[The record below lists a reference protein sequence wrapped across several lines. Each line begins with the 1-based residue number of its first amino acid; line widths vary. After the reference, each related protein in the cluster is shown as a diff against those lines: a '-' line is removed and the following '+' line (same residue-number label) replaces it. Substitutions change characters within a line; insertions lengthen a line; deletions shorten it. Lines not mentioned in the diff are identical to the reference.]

1 MRAGN
6 VVGRLSVFQLIIF
19 RLFILWV
26 PVCPISRS
34 LGGSPLGGF
43 FLWGMFLVFF
53 FWGPGGGFPSVNM
66 FVSSFAIEIDG
77 YLFGFCTQHESVSL
91 PLNVGLNL
99 HWVWWSSPQSVHVSM
114 FVERRPEKLGR

>member
-19 RLFILWV
+19 RLFILWM

-43 FLWGMFLVFF
+43 FLWGRFLLFF

-66 FVSSFAIEIDG
+66 FVSSFAIGVDG
-77 YLFGFCTQHESVSL
+77 
-91 PLNVGLNL
+91 
-99 HWVWWSSPQSVHVSM
+99 
-114 FVERRPEKLGR
+114 